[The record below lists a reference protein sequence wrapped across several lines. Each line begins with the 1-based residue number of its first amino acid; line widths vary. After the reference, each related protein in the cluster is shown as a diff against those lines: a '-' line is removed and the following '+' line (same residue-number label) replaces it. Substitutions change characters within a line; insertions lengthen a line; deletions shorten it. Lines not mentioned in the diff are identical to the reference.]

1 MLSLRLAPVALVFLL
16 ALGTVACGSSDAAPA
31 PTGPTPTPNPALF
44 DASHA
49 LAVSAKSLARDTLP
63 ADAEFNWDITRDGFS
78 INGHGTLLLQATG
91 DMFLSAH
98 YEGKGDLPQK
108 FNEANDSELLIVGQS
123 IYFNTPVL
131 ANEWYVYTPQQFGTD
146 LDVAQRLISARSPL
160 DLAAVAT
167 GLTGATRIGSETIDG
182 KSYAHFNASVD
193 AGALMDALADA
204 YGSQGQV
211 MIANHFDGPIQTE
224 FWIDPVTLL
233 PRRLRANGQ
242 FTYLSGATNLSLTLD
257 FVDSK
262 DGADFPETPTD
273 AIPVQ

>member
-1 MLSLRLAPVALVFLL
+1 MLNLRLAPVALVFLF
-16 ALGTVACGSSDAAPA
+16 ALGAVACGGGDARAD
-31 PTGPTPTPNPALF
+31 GPNA
-44 DASHA
+44 DAKPRTVRCQRTRWQSP
-49 LAVSAKSLARDTLP
+49 RRRWRRTLQRL
-63 ADAEFNWDITRDGFS
+63 DAEFNWDITRDGFS
-78 INGHGTLLLQATG
+78 INGHGTLLLQPTG

-98 YEGKGDLPQK
+98 YQGKGDIPQK
-108 FNEANDSELLIVGQS
+108 FNEGNDSDLLIVGQA
-123 IYFNTPVL
+123 IYLKTPVL
-131 ANEWYVYTPQQFGTD
+131 ANEWYVFTPEQFGTD
-146 LDVAQRLISARSPL
+146 LPVMLRVITGRSPL

-167 GLTGATRIGSETIDG
+167 GLTAATRIGSEDIDG

-211 MIANHFDGPIQTE
+211 MIANRFDGPISTD

-233 PRRLRANGQ
+233 PRRVSANGG

-257 FVDSK
+257 FVDPK
-262 DGADFPETPTD
+262 GGTGFPETPTN

>member
-1 MLSLRLAPVALVFLL
+1 MLNLRLALVALVFPL
-16 ALGTVACGSSDAAPA
+16 ALAAVSCGGSEAAPVA
-31 PTGPTPTPNPALF
+31 TGPTPTPNPSLF

-49 LAVSAKSLARDTLP
+49 LAISAKQLAKDTQP

-78 INGHGTLLLQATG
+78 INGHGTLLMKATG
-91 DMFLSAH
+91 DMYLSAH
-98 YEGKGDLPQK
+98 YQGKGDLPQK
-108 FNEANDSELLIVGQS
+108 FNEGNDSELLIVGQS
-123 IYFNTPVL
+123 IYFKTPVL

-146 LDVAQRLISARSPL
+146 LDVTKRLISARSPL
-160 DLAAVAT
+160 DIAAVAT
-167 GLTGATRIGSETIDG
+167 GLTGVTRIGAETIDG
-182 KSYAHFNASVD
+182 KSYAHFSASID
-193 AGALMDALADA
+193 AGALMNALADA

-211 MIANHFDGPIQTE
+211 MIANRFDGPIQTE

-233 PRRLRANGQ
+233 PRRVLANGA
-242 FTYLSGATNLSLTLD
+242 FTYLSGATNLSLSLD